1 MAAPT
6 DRTRFHG
13 EARRDRYDVIV
24 VGSGI
29 GGLTTAAML
38 ADAGRSVLVVERH
51 DRLGGYAHAFRR
63 GAYLFDSSVHMVGGC
78 ANGGLV
84 GQLLETLGIAD
95 RCQFTPLDPCYR
107 AVFPGLDLAV
117 PTGVD
122 AFIDAHEAAFPGRAH
137 GLRAL
142 MGHCRDIRRELRAA
156 AELPSHLEALGT
168 PARFPTL
175 TRYRRATLAQL
186 MAQHEVDPQL
196 QAVFAS
202 LWPFLGLPPSQ
213 VSFVYWATMLLSY
226 IEDGAYYCRGTFQ
239 RFANVL
245 GDAIKERG
253 GELLLRSVVRRIRLD
268 NGRVTGIVL
277 ENGQHIDA
285 PVVVSNADAR
295 QTAEELVGAA
305 ALPTRYMRTVRR
317 LVPSVSAFV
326 VYAATDLDLAALG
339 IGHESFVY
347 SEWNHETT
355 QRRIGAEH
363 PTWLTITA
371 PTISDP
377 SLAPTGEHLLILTT
391 LVPNSATQPWERDK
405 AREVHA
411 MLTVAEREIPDL
423 RNHIRF
429 AEGATPRTMERYTR
443 NTAGAIYGW
452 ALSPQQV
459 GPARPSQRTPL
470 DGLYLAGHWTRPGGG
485 VYGVVASGVDA
496 ARAIIG
502 HASEIDRWKTLTA

>member
-1 MAAPT
+1 MAAST
-6 DRTRFHG
+6 DRMRFHG
-13 EARRDRYDVIV
+13 EAHRDRYDVIV
-24 VGSGI
+24 VGSGM

-78 ANGGLV
+78 EQRGLV
-84 GQLLETLGIAD
+84 GQLLETLGVAD
-95 RCQFTPLDPCYR
+95 RCQFTRLEPCYR

-122 AFIDAHEAAFPGRAH
+122 AFIDAHEAAFPGRAQ

-142 MGHCRDIRRELRAA
+142 IARCRDIRSELRTA
-156 AELPSHLEALGT
+156 AELPSHLDALGA
-168 PARFPTL
+168 PERFPTL
-175 TRYRRATLAQL
+175 TKYRRATLAQL
-186 MAQHEVDPQL
+186 MEAHDVDPQL
-196 QAVFAS
+196 QAVFAT
-202 LWPFLGLPPSQ
+202 LWPFLGLPPGQ

-239 RFANVL
+239 RLANVL
-245 GDAIKERG
+245 GEAITERN
-253 GELLLRSVVRRIRLD
+253 GEILLRSVVRRIRLD
-268 NGRVTGIVL
+268 DGRVAGVIL

-295 QTAEELVGAA
+295 QTAEELVGAT
-305 ALPTRYMRTVRR
+305 ALPTRYMRTLRR
-317 LVPSVSAFV
+317 LSPSVSAFV
-326 VYAATDLDLAALG
+326 VYAATDLDLAARG
-339 IGHESFVY
+339 VSHESFVY
-347 SEWNHETT
+347 SGWDHEAA

-363 PTWLTITA
+363 PSWLTITV

-377 SLAPTGEHLLILTT
+377 SLAPAGEHLLILTT
-391 LVPNSATQPWERDK
+391 LIPNSATQRWSRDK
-405 AREVHA
+405 AAEVQA
-411 MLTVAEREIPDL
+411 MLTAAERHIPNL
-423 RNHIRF
+423 RKHVVF

-452 ALSPQQV
+452 AMSPQQI
-459 GPARPSQRTPL
+459 GPARPSQRTPI

-485 VYGVVASGVDA
+485 IYGVVASGVEA
-496 ARAIIG
+496 ARTIIG
-502 HASEIDRWKTLTA
+502 HASDVDRWKTLTA